1 MNVES
6 LPEADRVPGAP
17 HPRDTP
23 ELIGQSAAE
32 QSFLDAYNTGRLH
45 HGWLMIGPR
54 GTGKATLAYRIA
66 RFLLSQPMD
75 DGGMFGAPEKPTSLD
90 TDPNHPVAR
99 RIAAGADPSLF
110 VLRRGGAGSTENP
123 RR

>member
-1 MNVES
+1 MSDEG
-6 LPEADRVPGAP
+6 LPEPDRVPGAP
-17 HPRDTP
+17 HPRDTQQ
-23 ELIGQSAAE
+23 LLGQDAAE

-75 DGGMFGAPEKPTSLD
+75 DGGMFGAPEPPTSLREMEE
-90 TDPNHPVAR
+90 T
-99 RIAAGADPSLF
+99 GAHRL
-110 VLRRGGAGSTENP
+110 T
-123 RR
+123 